1 MSENKKLKFY
11 ENRILRKLLKFYQI
25 FEQFFHSLSSFSSLI
40 HAQDFLM
47 QGWYWDYPKDGCN
60 GYSGNNWAVVLNNK
74 VTELKNAGFTYLWL
88 PPLSRASFGNCS
100 NGYDP
105 KDIYDL
111 GEYGL
116 GRTGFGTR
124 TELDQLISSL
134 NSNGIKP
141 VADVVYNHRDGGAPE
156 NNSAS

>member
-1 MSENKKLKFY
+1 
-11 ENRILRKLLKFYQI
+11 
-25 FEQFFHSLSSFSSLI
+25 
-40 HAQDFLM
+40 M
-47 QGWYWDYPKDGCN
+47 QGWYWDYPKNGCD
-60 GYSGNNWAVVLNNK
+60 GYSGSNWAAVLNGK

-105 KDIYDL
+105 KDLYDL

-124 TELDQLISSL
+124 TELNQLISSL
-134 NSNGIKP
+134 NSNGIKA
-141 VADVVYNHRDGGAPE
+141 VADVVYNHRDGGKAE
-156 NNSAS
+156 NNSLLKIYIDAYDSTKQTPKYNPFPYDRYRIIIPIGGATSTWCR